1 MTTPRDLSDYGAPY
15 DDELPVENP
24 AVEQSAAFYNRHAED
39 AVQHSRTSEKA
50 VIDFLSITSVAT
62 VSAANVNCRMHLGT
76 GGSTKPTVARTALG
90 AYTITFASSYLD
102 GLNESETVSLFKA
115 TGFVESLTVVGHVQ
129 ATVSGS
135 VISVQCFDMAGAAAD
150 YTLGT
155 KVAIVVW

>member
-39 AVQHSRTSEKA
+39 TVQLSRTSEK
-50 VIDFLSITSVAT
+50 VVLDFLSITSVAT
-62 VSAANVNCRMHLGT
+62 VGAANVNCRMHLGT
-76 GGSTKPTVARTALG
+76 GPSTKPTIARTATG
-90 AYTITFASSYLD
+90 AYTITFSSSYND
-102 GLNESETVSLFKA
+102 GLSESETVSFFKA
-115 TGFVESLTVVGHVQ
+115 VGFVESLTVCGHVQ

-135 VISVQCFDMAGAAAD
+135 VISVQCFDMAGVAAD

-155 KVAIVVW
+155 KIALLAW